1 MVNYSVCSN
10 LFVRFSLFCSVAI
23 LLTSSAFPDEAVDLA
38 FIRKANPITTPKPQA
53 VIRFTPQETSEF
65 KLIATGL
72 IRLYQQFISSQDKP
86 ACNFTPSCS
95 RFGMACIQEYG
106 ILRGMLLT
114 ADRLLRCNG
123 TQSTHYHKDEATGKY
138 IDPVSAYATLK

>member
-1 MVNYSVCSN
+1 MVNYAVCSN
-10 LFVRFSLFCSVAI
+10 PFVRFCLLCSVAV
-23 LLTSSAFPDEAVDLA
+23 LLTPLAFADEAADLA
-38 FIRKANPITTPKPQA
+38 FICKVNPITTPNLQE
-53 VIRFTPQETSEF
+53 VIRFTPQETSEL
-65 KLIATGL
+65 KLVATGL
-72 IRLYQQFISSQDKP
+72 IRLYQKFISSQDKP

-123 TQSTHYHKDEATGKY
+123 AQSTHYPKDEATGKY
-138 IDPVSAYATLK
+138 IDPVTAYATTK